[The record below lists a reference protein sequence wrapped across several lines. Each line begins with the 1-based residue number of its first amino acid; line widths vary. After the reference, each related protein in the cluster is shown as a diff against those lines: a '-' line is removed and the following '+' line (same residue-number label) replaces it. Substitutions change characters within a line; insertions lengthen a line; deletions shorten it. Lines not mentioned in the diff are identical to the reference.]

1 MNPSGTPSPRTGI
14 LLVFAAYRELLAME
28 FLLWRGGFAAI
39 HRTVAEFPQRATMP
53 GHEPVTI
60 CRALDIACVFYFK
73 EVLCLQR
80 SAAAV
85 RLLRKRGVP
94 AELVTGVQQWP
105 FSAHAWAEVAKRV
118 VNDKPHV
125 TAAFAVIDRC

>member
-1 MNPSGTPSPRTGI
+1 MTSRGTPSRRTRI
-14 LLVFAAYRELLAME
+14 MLIFAAYRELLVME

-39 HRTVAEFPQRATMP
+39 HRTVAEFPKRATMQED
-53 GHEPVTI
+53 EPETI

-85 RLLRKRGVP
+85 RLLRKRGIA

-105 FSAHAWAEVAKRV
+105 FSAHAWAEVARRV

-125 TAAFAVIDRC
+125 TAAFAVIERC

>member
-1 MNPSGTPSPRTGI
+1 MTSAGTASARTRI
-14 LLVFAAYRELLAME
+14 LLIFAAYRELLAIE

-39 HRTVAEFPQRATMP
+39 HRTIAEFPERASVQD
-53 GHEPVTI
+53 HEPETI

-85 RLLRKRGVP
+85 RLLRKRGIA

-105 FSAHAWAEVAKRV
+105 FSAHAWAEVARRV

>member
-1 MNPSGTPSPRTGI
+1 MTMM
-14 LLVFAAYRELLAME
+14 FFEAYAELLWLE
-28 FLLWRGGFAAI
+28 LRLRGHGFAGVHEAV
-39 HRTVAEFPQRATMP
+39 TNLAVAKCDPENQSSS
-53 GHEPVTI
+53 EI
-60 CRALDIACVFYFK
+60 CHAVDLACVFYFK

-85 RLLRKRGVP
+85 RLLRRHGVA

-105 FSAHAWAEVAKRV
+105 FRAHAWVEIAGRV

-125 TAAFAVIDRC
+125 TEGFAVIDRC

>member
-1 MNPSGTPSPRTGI
+1 MRSAGTLSSWGRTKLI
-14 LLVFAAYRELLAME
+14 LGAYRELLVAQ
-28 FLLWRGGFAAI
+28 FVLRRGGFAAI
-39 HRTVAEFPQRATMP
+39 HRNVAELRLRTAVRDHTP
-53 GHEPVTI
+53 ETI
-60 CRALDIACVFYFK
+60 CHAVDVACVLYFK

-85 RLLRKRGVP
+85 RLLRKHGIA

-105 FSAHAWAEVAKRV
+105 FSAHAWAEVARRV